1 MNALSKEL
9 RDLGYERT
17 ERESP
22 FDESGELWTNSYELV
37 CDATGF
43 VIRKDS
49 SAIRLNG
56 QAGSASENEKV
67 YTYRNSEK
75 VKLYGGYV
83 SSYDWGDD
91 DDGNFSYVRE

>member
-1 MNALSKEL
+1 MGTLSSDLK
-9 RDLGYERT
+9 DLGYEPT

-22 FDESGELWTNSYELV
+22 FDDDGELWTNSYELV
-37 CDATGF
+37 CDETGV
-43 VIRKDS
+43 VIRKDAS
-49 SAIRLNG
+49 RSRKENG
-56 QAGSASENEKV
+56 STEEV

-91 DDGNFSYVRE
+91 DEGRFVYVRE

>member
-1 MNALSKEL
+1 MGALSKEL

-43 VIRKDS
+43 VIRKDTS
-49 SAIRLNG
+49 RSKEERV
-56 QAGSASENEKV
+56 SEEKV

>member
-1 MNALSKEL
+1 MGALSKEL

-43 VIRKDS
+43 VIRKDTS
-49 SAIRLNG
+49 RSKEERV
-56 QAGSASENEKV
+56 SEEKV

-83 SSYDWGDD
+83 SSYDWGETEESGFTYD
-91 DDGNFSYVRE
+91 RK